1 MENPEI
7 TKVKVI
13 AGVVVKKDG
22 KYLLVQ
28 EGGPLSRACRG
39 LWNFPAGK
47 VDLGETF
54 EEAATR
60 EAKEES
66 GFDVKIIRKLGIFQ
80 STPTEAVKHAF
91 LAEIIGG
98 EIAYSKE
105 EILDARWFT
114 IDEIRGM
121 KDKLRDNWILDAIEI
136 AENSTN
142 KK

>member
-1 MENPEI
+1 MELDESI
-7 TKVKVI
+7 KVKVI

-47 VDLGETF
+47 VDPGETF

-66 GFDVKIIRKLGIFQ
+66 GFDVKIIRKIGIFQ
-80 STPTEAVKHAF
+80 TTPTEAVKHAF
-91 LAEIIGG
+91 LAEIVGG
-98 EIAYSKE
+98 EIAYPKE

-114 IDEIRGM
+114 LDEIYGT
-121 KDKLRDNWILDAIEI
+121 KDKLREGWVLNAIEI
-136 AENSTN
+136 VEKSF
-142 KK
+142 

>member
-1 MENPEI
+1 MELDESI
-7 TKVKVI
+7 KVKVI

-47 VDLGETF
+47 VDPGETF

-66 GFDVKIIRKLGIFQ
+66 GFDVKIIRKIGIFQ
-80 STPTEAVKHAF
+80 TTPTEAVKHAF
-91 LAEIIGG
+91 LAEIVGG
-98 EIAYSKE
+98 EIEYPKE

-114 IDEIRGM
+114 VDEIYGM
-121 KDKLRDNWILDAIEI
+121 KDKLREGWVLNAIEI
-136 AENSTN
+136 VEKSF
-142 KK
+142 

>member
-1 MENPEI
+1 MELDESI
-7 TKVKVI
+7 KVKVI

-47 VDLGETF
+47 VDPGETF

-66 GFDVKIIRKLGIFQ
+66 GFDVKIIRKIGIFQ
-80 STPTEAVKHAF
+80 TTPTEAVKHAF
-91 LAEIIGG
+91 LAEIVGG
-98 EIAYSKE
+98 EIEYPKE

-114 IDEIRGM
+114 LDEIYGI
-121 KDKLRDNWILDAIEI
+121 KDKLREGWVLNAIEI
-136 AENSTN
+136 VEKSF
-142 KK
+142 

>member
-1 MENPEI
+1 MELDESI
-7 TKVKVI
+7 KVKVI

-47 VDLGETF
+47 VDPGETF
-54 EEAATR
+54 EEAAAR

-66 GFDVKIIRKLGIFQ
+66 GFDVKIIRKIGIFQ
-80 STPTEAVKHAF
+80 ATPTEAVKHAF
-91 LAEIIGG
+91 LAEIVGG
-98 EIAYSKE
+98 EIAYPKE

-114 IDEIRGM
+114 LDEIYGI
-121 KDKLRDNWILDAIEI
+121 KDKLREGWVLNAIEI
-136 AENSTN
+136 VEKSF
-142 KK
+142 

>member
-1 MENPEI
+1 MENSEI
-7 TKVKVI
+7 IQVKVI

-47 VDLGETF
+47 VDPGETF
-54 EEAATR
+54 EEAAAR

-66 GFDVKIIRKLGIFQ
+66 GFDVKIIRKIGIFQ
-80 STPTEAVKHAF
+80 ATPTEAVKHAF
-91 LAEIIGG
+91 LAEIVGG
-98 EIAYSKE
+98 EIEYPKE

-114 IDEIRGM
+114 LDEIYGI
-121 KDKLRDNWILDAIEI
+121 KDKLREGWVLNAIEI
-136 AENSTN
+136 VEKSF
-142 KK
+142 